1 VALDQ
6 RDADARAAQQAR
18 GRASGEARA
27 DDGDV
32 DVQLRRGHGGC
43 LSPRIGLWA
52 MIAMSPA
59 ASIVHPPKS
68 FGPATADPSALLERE
83 RELDV
88 LAQLVAATVAGRGA
102 AAFVTG
108 PAGIGKTSL
117 LRAAAD
123 LASAAGMEVLSAR
136 GGEMEQEFA
145 HGIVRQ
151 LFEPAVRALEP
162 TARARM
168 LCGAA
173 AATAPIVDP
182 TSALPPGPAA
192 APFTVLHGLYWLC
205 ANLAARRPVL
215 LAVDDAHW
223 CDESSLRFLAYL
235 QRRLEGSA
243 SSSSAPRAP
252 RPRP

>member
-1 VALDQ
+1 
-6 RDADARAAQQAR
+6 
-18 GRASGEARA
+18 
-27 DDGDV
+27 
-32 DVQLRRGHGGC
+32 
-43 LSPRIGLWA
+43 

-59 ASIVHPPKS
+59 ASIVHPPKT

-205 ANLAARRPVL
+205 ANLAARRPLL

-235 QRRLEGSA
+235 QRRLEGLR